1 MKDPD
6 QQENL
11 RLLAL
16 ALSGE
21 ESTVSEVNPR
31 DLQYVLYARK
41 STTGE
46 DRQEKS
52 IDHQVTDCIETV
64 VKPLG
69 INLGT
74 ADIIEERGSAKDP
87 DIRPLFRQM
96 IADLKT
102 GKYQG
107 LIAWHPDRLARN
119 MKEAGEIID
128 LVDKKVI
135 KDLQFATSR
144 FENTPSGKMLLGIS
158 FVLSKQFSEHLSEQ
172 VSRGN
177 RRKTEKGAFIGKY
190 KHGYYKTPDG
200 FLLPD
205 EENFVIIQQALRM
218 GLDKRPQKEILAYL
232 ESQKQYRVTISKEKR
247 IHKWDKDA
255 VSKLLRDPVYAGVLK
270 YGDQTVILSD
280 FYEFTPILTS
290 GEFLSMNNVT
300 SFDSVKISS
309 ITPRRK
315 TVVRAN
321 LLRGIVYCSHCN
333 KPMSS
338 GITSKGGKSYYRYR
352 CETSRCEM
360 YNKGAR
366 AKTVTSFCINF
377 LDEHRFTTRANYD
390 KYAEETI
397 EARQV
402 KEKQLS
408 VILRDLKSALSDEEK
423 SYENA
428 KRIGGD
434 PGHPQAKYFLD
445 DIEKHDSRIKELKKA
460 ITLAGTEKKALSGA
474 LLTYEKY
481 LELFDN
487 ISVVLKKKGQIELLD
502 SVFSKVFSKLQ
513 LEGEYVAPKNKVTR
527 WKIKEYALR
536 EPYLSFIKNDNFVDG
551 RGERTRTSGLL
562 VPNQAR

>member
-177 RRKTEKGAFIGKY
+177 RRKTEKGVGKSKLIKEGVSNALGLPFAFVPLGGVNDGSLLNGHHVVYEGASFGKIAEILINTQTMNPVIFFDELDKVSKKFDTEIESILTHLTDPVQNEKFQDHY
-190 KHGYYKTPDG
+190 FNGIDLDLSKSLFVFSYNDESLISPILRDRMITIHVSGYGIEDKIQICQKHLIEEVASEFNIKRSDII
-200 FLLPD
+200 FSDDIIKKIVSRVD
-205 EENFVIIQQALRM
+205 EEKGVRNL
-218 GLDKRPQKEILAYL
+218 KRGI
-232 ESQKQYRVTISKEKR
+232 ESI
-247 IHKWDKDA
+247 
-255 VSKLLRDPVYAGVLK
+255 
-270 YGDQTVILSD
+270 
-280 FYEFTPILTS
+280 
-290 GEFLSMNNVT
+290 
-300 SFDSVKISS
+300 ISS
-309 ITPRRK
+309 INIERYLGNTTLTMPIKITESHVNKYIKQKK
-315 TVVRAN
+315 TSVP
-321 LLRGIVYCSHCN
+321 LLN
-333 KPMSS
+333 
-338 GITSKGGKSYYRYR
+338 
-352 CETSRCEM
+352 M
-360 YNKGAR
+360 YM
-366 AKTVTSFCINF
+366 
-377 LDEHRFTTRANYD
+377 
-390 KYAEETI
+390 
-397 EARQV
+397 
-402 KEKQLS
+402 
-408 VILRDLKSALSDEEK
+408 
-423 SYENA
+423 
-428 KRIGGD
+428 
-434 PGHPQAKYFLD
+434 
-445 DIEKHDSRIKELKKA
+445 
-460 ITLAGTEKKALSGA
+460 
-474 LLTYEKY
+474 
-481 LELFDN
+481 
-487 ISVVLKKKGQIELLD
+487 
-502 SVFSKVFSKLQ
+502 
-513 LEGEYVAPKNKVTR
+513 
-527 WKIKEYALR
+527 
-536 EPYLSFIKNDNFVDG
+536 
-551 RGERTRTSGLL
+551 
-562 VPNQAR
+562 